1 MAFWMTVSRLSFCA
15 IPSGAAPVT
24 ARANTSA
31 CIVTILGR
39 ISLRN
44 LFHLVAPR
52 TKKGGELSNGDLA
65 NQTVGV
71 GHVVLTPQRAT
82 RSIVRFALKRS

>member
-1 MAFWMTVSRLSFCA
+1 M
-15 IPSGAAPVT
+15 
-24 ARANTSA
+24 
-31 CIVTILGR
+31 
-39 ISLRN
+39 RN

-52 TKKGGELSNGDLA
+52 TKKEGELSNGDLA

-71 GHVVLTPQRAT
+71 AHVVLTPQRAT